1 VILGY
6 NDRCDIASIREKHPN
21 KKIII
26 YQLEQLYNSQSEWYN
41 LNSDEQYVINRTNHI
56 RKQLSECDEI
66 WDYDENNI
74 EFLYNE
80 GFKNI
85 KHFPMV
91 YCEKLKQKN
100 NITKPK
106 YDILFFGSINDKRLR
121 ILKLLHKKYNI
132 LIISPNSDTYKS
144 IFNDNIIDAI
154 HNDKI
159 YEHIFDSKII
169 VNLHYYESNI
179 QEQVRL
185 FELLINNCVVVS
197 EKSKT
202 NYFNDLIIE
211 FDGDDDMFNKID
223 LALDNYNVNRNI
235 SDKFKK
241 DYLIYHDNYDE
252 ITKSK
257 YFLIKPDNLIKSE
270 HINPDIAVILHLY
283 YTDLL
288 PEFLSYLKNIKQPYD
303 LYISIVNTE
312 NNLHKV
318 VDDIIKFKN
327 DANILLV
334 DNKGLDIGG
343 TFMIMKK
350 ILHDN
355 KSYKYYLKLQTK
367 KSLHTPGNF
376 GENWRKE
383 LCRICDSE
391 LNVHN
396 SLNLLKLNNVGMVG
410 NKTNICDSN
419 GLFTNTHIVNQYAKK
434 FKLNLD
440 NLEFIAG
447 TMFWVK
453 GEIWENFFKM
463 INIDLEYS
471 KFCNGSFNDFHEGRY
486 THSMERIFGV
496 IVKSNKLKIIGIE
509 NETSKNQ
516 KLKILCVTHDESI
529 SGAPRVMH
537 DIILKLKSDN
547 IFDISVL
554 SLTIS
559 NDKWNF
565 VDFRMSDDDF
575 NLNKLKKLKPDLIF
589 CNTIV
594 STTVLNLFDCNK
606 LIYIHENKTL
616 NLIFK
621 PLLNNIQQND
631 TVIVATDKSIPYIS
645 KFSHHVEKMPTYLHY
660 DKVIITDNKIEDFIL
675 CIGKVED
682 RKGLDRFL
690 EVAKNTPEKQFIWIG
705 DTKEVY
711 IENNTIKYLKY
722 YSFRDNNNNTTEH
735 VCLEIPNNVK
745 FIGLISNHDIMNY
758 WLPKSTAVLM
768 LSYDD
773 PYPLIVIESKLL
785 NKNVVVIENC
795 GSSHEICDSSDLIL
809 SEYNL
814 STIVDWLKNLIP
826 NIPIFNDRLS
836 DRLENNFNLINNKIL
851 ECILEKN
858 KKL

>member
-1 VILGY
+1 M
-6 NDRCDIASIREKHPN
+6 NTTESFDSFD
-21 KKIII
+21 KKI
-26 YQLEQLYNSQSEWYN
+26 
-41 LNSDEQYVINRTNHI
+41 DELIFSR
-56 RKQLSECDEI
+56 EEI
-66 WDYDENNI
+66 
-74 EFLYNE
+74 
-80 GFKNI
+80 
-85 KHFPMV
+85 V
-91 YCEKLKQKN
+91 
-100 NITKPK
+100 
-106 YDILFFGSINDKRLR
+106 
-121 ILKLLHKKYNI
+121 
-132 LIISPNSDTYKS
+132 
-144 IFNDNIIDAI
+144 
-154 HNDKI
+154 
-159 YEHIFDSKII
+159 
-169 VNLHYYESNI
+169 
-179 QEQVRL
+179 
-185 FELLINNCVVVS
+185 
-197 EKSKT
+197 
-202 NYFNDLIIE
+202 
-211 FDGDDDMFNKID
+211 
-223 LALDNYNVNRNI
+223 
-235 SDKFKK
+235 
-241 DYLIYHDNYDE
+241 
-252 ITKSK
+252 KSK
-257 YFLIKPDNLIKSE
+257 YELIINKNLKSIPKSNSE
-270 HINPDIAVILHLY
+270 IAVLLHLY

-288 PEFLSYLKNIKQPYD
+288 PEFISYLKNIKQDYD
-303 LYISIVNTE
+303 LYITLVKGT
-312 NNLHKV
+312 NNLEQP
-318 VDDIIKFKN
+318 IKEIFDFKEN
-327 DANILLV
+327 TNILLV
-334 DNKGLDIGG
+334 ENKGLDIGG
-343 TFMIMKK
+343 TFMMMKK
-350 ILHDN
+350 IIEDK

-367 KSLHTPGNF
+367 KSLHAPDNF
-376 GENWRKE
+376 GENWRKQ
-383 LCRICDSE
+383 LCKICDSE

-396 SLNLLKLNNVGMVG
+396 SLNLLKLNNVGMIA
-410 NKTNICDSN
+410 NKKNICN
-419 GLFTNTHIVNQYAKK
+419 ELFTNTRIVNQYAKK
-434 FKLNLD
+434 FDLNI
-440 NLEFIAG
+440 NNMEFVAG
-447 TMFWVK
+447 TIFWVK
-453 GEIWENFFKM
+453 GDLWENFFKT

-471 KFCNGSFNDFHEGRY
+471 KFCNGSFTDSKRGTY
-486 THSMERIFGV
+486 THSMERIFGI

-529 SGAPRVMH
+529 SGAPRVLH

-554 SLTIS
+554 SLTSS

-575 NLNKLKKLKPDLIF
+575 NLNELKKLKPDLIF

-616 NLIFK
+616 NSIFK

-705 DTKEVY
+705 DTKDVY

-773 PYPLIVIESKLL
+773 PYPLVVIESKLL

-795 GSSHEICDSSDLIL
+795 GSSHDICDSSDLIL

-851 ECILEKN
+851 ECIETSTKIKN
-858 KKL
+858 KK